1 MEYKNDKYHIIY
13 CNFMQKFQDFKG
25 IASENKN
32 DNYYYFS
39 LQNLSLKTIL
49 VSEANENISAV
60 SLMQKVLTLSDNR

>member
-1 MEYKNDKYHIIY
+1 
-13 CNFMQKFQDFKG
+13 MQKFQDFKG
-25 IASENKN
+25 IASEDKN

-60 SLMQKVLTLSDNR
+60 SLMQKVITLSDNR